1 MMKNLPYVKYQKN
14 YLKEYS
20 EDTLTRCILWNKEKS
35 DLGQGFYDSISEIQD
50 TLNLIIQE
58 LNLKVDRNI
67 PYMTVNCLKYVTDGT
82 RIFVRDKV
90 EFNDENIL
98 LTVDGMMDHFTNITH
113 NVDCFQAAGRALIE
127 KTSDYNDTKHFEAT
141 ILFDEMIRELTIIDI
156 LLDIAY
162 FNSYSFL
169 RNMSISEKRA
179 FSKQKSEFFKREGLP
194 TVFDEPCSDDLDY
207 YSLAFSCH
215 KPNISNMKHYEYE
228 IDIDRYILIWDKF
241 MKKYYYDKKHQEI
254 SVQEQ
259 IMRRQNNHMPY
270 DYYLK
275 FDSLQPGVYYIL
287 RTEKHDVPQ
296 PYIKYVMSL
305 FGIKKKS
312 DMSVGYLRI
321 IKAKDFGKYVELYKN
336 AGVSAFKIVV
346 Q

>member
-1 MMKNLPYVKYQKN
+1 MAIRAWRPVDKIDTNQ
-14 YLKEYS
+14 YLYHYTTMEKAYS
-20 EDTLTRCILWNKEKS
+20 ILFSNELWFS
-35 DLGQGFYDSISEIQD
+35 DLTSTNDIFEQKVKISFKNVKDSNLGETERREIID
-50 TLNLIIQE
+50 KINEVREYMDRTRANIKLLCFSRDIE
-58 LNLKVDRNI
+58 LSNSR
-67 PYMTVNCLKYVTDGT
+67 
-82 RIFVRDKV
+82 
-90 EFNDENIL
+90 
-98 LTVDGMMDHFTNITH
+98 
-113 NVDCFQAAGRALIE
+113 E
-127 KTSDYNDTKHFEAT
+127 KTAYTKLQES
-141 ILFDEMIRELTIIDI
+141 
-156 LLDIAY
+156 LLHEY
-162 FNSYSFL
+162 
-169 RNMSISEKRA
+169 RA
-179 FSKQKSEFFKREGLP
+179 IN
-194 TVFDEPCSDDLDY
+194 V
-207 YSLAFSCH
+207 
-215 KPNISNMKHYEYE
+215 MKHYEYE